1 MDNEV
6 RMGEKGRPEVAG
18 DEELHPLPGA
28 GTGKVV
34 CLACPARDSFLC
46 SGFEDDELK
55 HLAARATRFS
65 LARGKTLILEGDP
78 ADNVYN
84 IIEGDVVL
92 SRIAS
97 DGRRQILGFLSKGDF
112 IGLTL
117 SEEYSF
123 SAEALTEAR
132 LCRFDRRSL
141 EELVERFPGV
151 DRQIRRMGAAT
162 IDHLL
167 DLVFALGR
175 KTAEERV
182 ASFLHHQ
189 AHKQGCCL
197 DPTKELRL
205 AMTRAD
211 IADYLGLT
219 LETVSRTISRFKRDG
234 LIEMPSTNRILIKDL
249 DGLTQ
254 RAEAETI

>member
-1 MDNEV
+1 
-6 RMGEKGRPEVAG
+6 MGVKRRPEVAG
-18 DEELHPLPGA
+18 SEDSHLPTGA

-46 SGFEDDELK
+46 SGFDDDELK

-65 LARGKTLILEGDP
+65 LARGKHLILEGDP
-78 ADNVYN
+78 ADSVYN
-84 IIEGDVVL
+84 VIDGEIVL
-92 SRIAS
+92 SRIAA

-123 SAEALTEAR
+123 SAEALTDAR

-151 DRQIRRMGAAT
+151 DRQVRRMGAAM

-182 ASFLHHQ
+182 ASFLYHQ

-219 LETVSRTISRFKRDG
+219 LETVSRTMSRFKRDG
-234 LIEMPSTNRILIKDL
+234 LIEMPSANRIMIKDL
-249 DGLTQ
+249 EGLER
-254 RAEAETI
+254 RAEAEAI